1 MRKIGFVIPWYGEDI
16 PGGAEM
22 ELREVATH
30 LQRAGMDVEILT
42 TCVRE
47 FSADWNENY
56 YSAGTA
62 VVEDIAVRRFPVRR
76 RDTAA
81 FDRVNRRLM
90 EGQHLSLQEEK
101 TFVEEMV
108 NSPQLLIDTHL
119 VGELFFR
126 FHNMILPSAQMKKYG
141 GRYSFRIA
149 KTEAF

>member
-108 NSPQLLIDTHL
+108 NSPQLYEYLKDASDDYAL
-119 VGELFFR
+119 YV
-126 FHNMILPSAQMKKYG
+126 
-141 GRYSFRIA
+141 
-149 KTEAF
+149 

>member
-62 VVEDIAVRRFPVRR
+62 VVEDIAVRRVPVRR
-76 RDTAA
+76 GLTESSRLSAA
-81 FDRVNRRLM
+81 SSSA
-90 EGQHLSLQEEK
+90 LSA
-101 TFVEEMV
+101 
-108 NSPQLLIDTHL
+108 
-119 VGELFFR
+119 G
-126 FHNMILPSAQMKKYG
+126 
-141 GRYSFRIA
+141 
-149 KTEAF
+149 

>member
-62 VVEDIAVRRFPVRR
+62 WWRTLRCDGFRCGGGIPLHLTGS
-76 RDTAA
+76 TA
-81 FDRVNRRLM
+81 
-90 EGQHLSLQEEK
+90 G
-101 TFVEEMV
+101 
-108 NSPQLLIDTHL
+108 
-119 VGELFFR
+119 
-126 FHNMILPSAQMKKYG
+126 
-141 GRYSFRIA
+141 
-149 KTEAF
+149 